1 MKILIYADNGRGV
14 GLGHLTRCISLA
26 HKFTELFYNTLLIV
40 NEDRSYKLDKKFS
53 KLKIKQLRFS
63 KKKILNLK
71 KEFKPDFFVVDSYN
85 FKNDFLLQLKKDTLT
100 VGFDDFSKY
109 DLPFDIII
117 NSNPYAN
124 EKNYDKLKFLLL
136 GEKYQ
141 IIKSDIL
148 KTNHIKLKKEIKNII
163 ILTGG
168 DDFNKVTNRICDYL
182 NYSPIL
188 SQNNIICNFIVG
200 PYNKISSNLS
210 DYKNINFHF
219 NPKNLSDLMSKSDLA
234 ITASGQTLYEL
245 CYLGVPSI
253 AFLTGKDQ
261 KSNMDSL
268 SKKGVIFQIGN
279 SSSNEFIS
287 KLNLAIIKMINDFEM
302 RKNFYNKSKNLIDGL
317 GALRISNALKRYIKN
332 KN

>member
-26 HKFTELFYNTLLIV
+26 YKLTELYYDTLLIV
-40 NEDRSYKLDKKFS
+40 NEDRSYQLDKKYFKLNIKHLRFS
-53 KLKIKQLRFS
+53 EKNILKIKNNF
-63 KKKILNLK
+63 N
-71 KEFKPDFFVVDSYN
+71 PDIFIIDSYN
-85 FKNDFLLQLKKDTLT
+85 FKYEFLLKSKNQTLT
-100 VGFDDFSKY
+100 VGFDDFNKC
-109 DLPFDIII
+109 DLPFDVII
-117 NSNPYAN
+117 NSSPFAKK
-124 EKNYDKLKFLLL
+124 ENYNKLKFLLL

-148 KTNHIKLKKEIKNII
+148 KTNHYKFKKEIKNII

-168 DDFNKVTNRICDYL
+168 DDCNKVTNEICDYL

-188 SQNNIICNFIVG
+188 LKNKIVCNFIVG
-200 PYNKISSNLS
+200 PYNKIQAKLS

-253 AFLTGKDQ
+253 AFLAGKDQ
-261 KSNMDSL
+261 KSKYGFFV
-268 SKKGVIFQIGN
+268 KKRCYFSNWKFIF
-279 SSSNEFIS
+279 E
-287 KLNLAIIKMINDFEM
+287 
-302 RKNFYNKSKNLIDGL
+302 
-317 GALRISNALKRYIKN
+317 
-332 KN
+332 